1 MAPLD
6 ENSPRCTDVDTTRRE
21 RNWNPGTRSPRL
33 PAVNAE
39 RTDDHV
45 GDAGAG
51 GTAAPGQRAGARRAA
66 TSRRSASTSGLPT
79 TPSAELPEVPAAAP
93 TTALPTTAAHPIESP
108 TTELRPASRTELRS
122 PAGAPGPL
130 PTNIYRSRRP
140 GVAIL
145 LVIPAVAVGLL
156 LVKALAVAVF
166 GDTFDIAGAIASV
179 SGLASLPFLVAGI
192 YGLVT
197 GAAHGAEHYGFRVW
211 ARPPLAYLIIGLS
224 FVIVTGLAIR

>member
-1 MAPLD
+1 
-6 ENSPRCTDVDTTRRE
+6 
-21 RNWNPGTRSPRL
+21 
-33 PAVNAE
+33 VNAE
-39 RTDDHV
+39 RTDDDLS
-45 GDAGAG
+45 GDQGAG
-51 GTAAPGQRAGARRAA
+51 GPAPGQRARRATTPRRAA
-66 TSRRSASTSGLPT
+66 SGPDIPDAQADL
-79 TPSAELPEVPAAAP
+79 PAAAP
-93 TTALPTTAAHPIESP
+93 TTALPTTTPYPAESP
-108 TTELRPASRTELRS
+108 TTELRAAALRS
-122 PAGAPGPL
+122 PETHMPVPM

-166 GDTFDIAGAIASV
+166 GETFDIAGIIASV
-179 SGLASLPFLVAGI
+179 SGLASLPFLVGGI

-211 ARPPLAYLIIGLS
+211 ARPPLAYLMVGLS

>member
-1 MAPLD
+1 M
-6 ENSPRCTDVDTTRRE
+6 
-21 RNWNPGTRSPRL
+21 
-33 PAVNAE
+33 NAE
-39 RTDDHV
+39 RTDDAV
-45 GDAGAG
+45 DDAGSN
-51 GTAAPGQRAGARRAA
+51 GTGAPEQRAGARRAA
-66 TSRRSASTSGLPT
+66 TSRRSTPSSADLPA
-79 TPSAELPEVPAAAP
+79 TPSAELPPVPAAVP
-93 TTALPTTAAHPIESP
+93 TTTLPTTTVPTTTHSVESP
-108 TTELRPASRTELRS
+108 TTELRPASRAELRS
-122 PAGAPGPL
+122 PAAVPGPM